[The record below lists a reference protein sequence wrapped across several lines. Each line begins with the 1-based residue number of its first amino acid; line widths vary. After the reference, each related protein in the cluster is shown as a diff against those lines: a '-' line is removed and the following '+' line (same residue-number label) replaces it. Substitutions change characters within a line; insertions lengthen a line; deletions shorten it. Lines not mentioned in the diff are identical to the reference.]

1 MDSEIDI
8 SAAATR
14 LNGVANKTPILRSR
28 LLDEM
33 VGAQIYLKAEHL
45 QRTGAF
51 KFRGAFNAVAALNQ
65 EVRSKGVVS
74 YSSGNHAQALAR
86 AAQIFRI
93 PATIVMPSDAPQS
106 KRKATEA
113 YGAGVVEYDRYT
125 QKRESIAEELRKE
138 HKLTLIPPFDDPYV
152 IAGQS
157 TCGQELIEQTDHL
170 DQVIVA
176 VGGGGLIAGTALAIQ
191 QQNPKCQIIG
201 VEPEKGNDV
210 QRSLAAGAI
219 IEIAVPETIA
229 DGQQT
234 TSAGVHTFAIIG
246 PAKQEEF
253 SKIDLNKECNK
264 SLYISTPLMFCWGV
278 QKYVDEI
285 VTVTDEQIIEAMVF
299 LFKYQNQVV
308 EPSGASS
315 LAAVLNDKTHSKGK
329 RVGVIISG
337 GNVSPE
343 RFSALTT

>member
-8 SAAATR
+8 SAAAKR

-106 KRKATEA
+106 KREATEA
-113 YGAGVVEYDRYT
+113 YGAGVVEYDRYA

-234 TSAGVHTFAIIG
+234 TSAGVHTFPII
-246 PAKQEEF
+246 
-253 SKIDLNKECNK
+253 
-264 SLYISTPLMFCWGV
+264 

-343 RFSALTT
+343 RFFALTT

>member
-176 VGGGGLIAGTALAIQ
+176 VGCGGLIAGTALAIQ

-234 TSAGVHTFAIIG
+234 TSAGVHTFPII
-246 PAKQEEF
+246 
-253 SKIDLNKECNK
+253 
-264 SLYISTPLMFCWGV
+264 

-343 RFSALTT
+343 RFFALTT

>member
-8 SAAATR
+8 SAAAKR

-170 DQVIVA
+170 DQVIAA

-234 TSAGVHTFAIIG
+234 TSAGVHTFPII
-246 PAKQEEF
+246 
-253 SKIDLNKECNK
+253 
-264 SLYISTPLMFCWGV
+264 

-343 RFSALTT
+343 RFFALTT

>member
-8 SAAATR
+8 SAAAKR

-201 VEPEKGNDV
+201 VEPETGNDV

-234 TSAGVHTFAIIG
+234 TSAGVHTFPII
-246 PAKQEEF
+246 
-253 SKIDLNKECNK
+253 
-264 SLYISTPLMFCWGV
+264 

-343 RFSALTT
+343 RFFALTT

>member
-28 LLDEM
+28 LLNEM

-106 KRKATEA
+106 KREATEA
-113 YGAGVVEYDRYT
+113 YGAGVVEYDRYA

-157 TCGQELIEQTDHL
+157 TCGQELMEQTDHL

-191 QQNPKCQIIG
+191 QRNPKCQIIG

-234 TSAGVHTFAIIG
+234 TSAGVHTFPII
-246 PAKQEEF
+246 
-253 SKIDLNKECNK
+253 
-264 SLYISTPLMFCWGV
+264 

-343 RFSALTT
+343 RFFALTT

>member
-8 SAAATR
+8 SAAAKR

-113 YGAGVVEYDRYT
+113 YGAGVVEYDRYA

-234 TSAGVHTFAIIG
+234 TSAGVHTFPII
-246 PAKQEEF
+246 
-253 SKIDLNKECNK
+253 
-264 SLYISTPLMFCWGV
+264 

-337 GNVSPE
+337 GNISPE
-343 RFSALTT
+343 RFFALTT

>member
-8 SAAATR
+8 SAAAKR

-170 DQVIVA
+170 DQVVVA

-234 TSAGVHTFAIIG
+234 TSAGVHTFPII
-246 PAKQEEF
+246 
-253 SKIDLNKECNK
+253 
-264 SLYISTPLMFCWGV
+264 

-343 RFSALTT
+343 RFFALTT

>member
-106 KRKATEA
+106 KREATEA

-157 TCGQELIEQTDHL
+157 TCGQELMEQTDHL

-191 QQNPKCQIIG
+191 QRNPKCQIIG

-234 TSAGVHTFAIIG
+234 TSAGVHTFPII
-246 PAKQEEF
+246 
-253 SKIDLNKECNK
+253 
-264 SLYISTPLMFCWGV
+264 

-337 GNVSPE
+337 GNISPE
-343 RFSALTT
+343 RFFALTT

>member
-234 TSAGVHTFAIIG
+234 TSAGVHTFPII
-246 PAKQEEF
+246 
-253 SKIDLNKECNK
+253 
-264 SLYISTPLMFCWGV
+264 

-343 RFSALTT
+343 RFFALTTK

>member
-201 VEPEKGNDV
+201 VEPEQGNDV

-234 TSAGVHTFAIIG
+234 TSAGVHTFPII
-246 PAKQEEF
+246 
-253 SKIDLNKECNK
+253 
-264 SLYISTPLMFCWGV
+264 

-343 RFSALTT
+343 RFFALTT

>member
-8 SAAATR
+8 SAAAKR

-106 KRKATEA
+106 KRKAKEA

-219 IEIAVPETIA
+219 IEIAVPEPIA
-229 DGQQT
+229 DGHQT
-234 TSAGVHTFAIIG
+234 TSAGVHTFPII
-246 PAKQEEF
+246 
-253 SKIDLNKECNK
+253 
-264 SLYISTPLMFCWGV
+264 

-343 RFSALTT
+343 RFFALTT

>member
-8 SAAATR
+8 SAAAKR

-234 TSAGVHTFAIIG
+234 TSAGVHTFPII
-246 PAKQEEF
+246 
-253 SKIDLNKECNK
+253 
-264 SLYISTPLMFCWGV
+264 

-343 RFSALTT
+343 RFFALTT

>member
-106 KRKATEA
+106 QRKATEA
-113 YGAGVVEYDRYT
+113 YGAGVVEYDRYA

-234 TSAGVHTFAIIG
+234 TSAGVHTFPII
-246 PAKQEEF
+246 
-253 SKIDLNKECNK
+253 
-264 SLYISTPLMFCWGV
+264 

-337 GNVSPE
+337 GNISPE
-343 RFSALTT
+343 RFFALTT

>member
-106 KRKATEA
+106 TRTATEA
-113 YGAGVVEYDRYT
+113 YGAGVVEYARYT

-234 TSAGVHTFAIIG
+234 TSAGVHTFPII
-246 PAKQEEF
+246 
-253 SKIDLNKECNK
+253 
-264 SLYISTPLMFCWGV
+264 

-343 RFSALTT
+343 RFFALTT

>member
-157 TCGQELIEQTDHL
+157 TCGQELFEQTDHL

-191 QQNPKCQIIG
+191 QRNPKCQIIG

-234 TSAGVHTFAIIG
+234 TSAGVHTFPII
-246 PAKQEEF
+246 
-253 SKIDLNKECNK
+253 
-264 SLYISTPLMFCWGV
+264 

-343 RFSALTT
+343 RFFALTT

>member
-8 SAAATR
+8 SAAAKR
-14 LNGVANKTPILRSR
+14 LKGVANKTPILRSR

-170 DQVIVA
+170 DQVVVA

-234 TSAGVHTFAIIG
+234 TSAGVHTFPII
-246 PAKQEEF
+246 
-253 SKIDLNKECNK
+253 
-264 SLYISTPLMFCWGV
+264 

-343 RFSALTT
+343 RFFALTT

>member
-106 KRKATEA
+106 KREATEA

-157 TCGQELIEQTDHL
+157 TCGQELMEQTDHL

-191 QQNPKCQIIG
+191 QRNPKCQIIG

-234 TSAGVHTFAIIG
+234 TSAGVHTFPII
-246 PAKQEEF
+246 
-253 SKIDLNKECNK
+253 
-264 SLYISTPLMFCWGV
+264 

-285 VTVTDEQIIEAMVF
+285 VTVTDEQIVDAMVF

-343 RFSALTT
+343 RFFALTT

>member
-157 TCGQELIEQTDHL
+157 TCGQELMEQTDHL

-234 TSAGVHTFAIIG
+234 TSAGVHTFPII
-246 PAKQEEF
+246 
-253 SKIDLNKECNK
+253 
-264 SLYISTPLMFCWGV
+264 

-343 RFSALTT
+343 RFFALTT

>member
-191 QQNPKCQIIG
+191 QRNPKCQIIG

-234 TSAGVHTFAIIG
+234 TSAGVHTFPII
-246 PAKQEEF
+246 
-253 SKIDLNKECNK
+253 
-264 SLYISTPLMFCWGV
+264 

-343 RFSALTT
+343 RFFALTP

>member
-106 KRKATEA
+106 KREATEA

-234 TSAGVHTFAIIG
+234 TSAGVHTFPII
-246 PAKQEEF
+246 
-253 SKIDLNKECNK
+253 
-264 SLYISTPLMFCWGV
+264 

-343 RFSALTT
+343 RFFALTT

>member
-113 YGAGVVEYDRYT
+113 YGAGVVEYDRYA
-125 QKRESIAEELRKE
+125 QNRESIADELREE

-234 TSAGVHTFAIIG
+234 TSAGVHTFPII
-246 PAKQEEF
+246 
-253 SKIDLNKECNK
+253 
-264 SLYISTPLMFCWGV
+264 

-343 RFSALTT
+343 RFFALTT

>member
-8 SAAATR
+8 SAAAKR

-170 DQVIVA
+170 DQVVVA

-234 TSAGVHTFAIIG
+234 TSAGVHTFPII
-246 PAKQEEF
+246 
-253 SKIDLNKECNK
+253 
-264 SLYISTPLMFCWGV
+264 

-285 VTVTDEQIIEAMVF
+285 VTVTDEQIIEAMVL

-343 RFSALTT
+343 RFFALTT

>member
-74 YSSGNHAQALAR
+74 YSSCNHAQALAR

-106 KRKATEA
+106 KREATEA
-113 YGAGVVEYDRYT
+113 YGAGVVEYDRYA

-157 TCGQELIEQTDHL
+157 TCGQELMEQTDHL

-234 TSAGVHTFAIIG
+234 TSAGVHTFPII
-246 PAKQEEF
+246 
-253 SKIDLNKECNK
+253 
-264 SLYISTPLMFCWGV
+264 

-337 GNVSPE
+337 GNISPE
-343 RFSALTT
+343 RFFALTT

>member
-8 SAAATR
+8 SAAAKR

-234 TSAGVHTFAIIG
+234 TSAGVHTFPII
-246 PAKQEEF
+246 
-253 SKIDLNKECNK
+253 
-264 SLYISTPLMFCWGV
+264 

-285 VTVTDEQIIEAMVF
+285 VTVTDEQIIEAMVY

-343 RFSALTT
+343 RFFALTT

>member
-106 KRKATEA
+106 KREATEA
-113 YGAGVVEYDRYT
+113 YGAGVVEYDRYM

-157 TCGQELIEQTDHL
+157 TCGQELMEQTDHL

-191 QQNPKCQIIG
+191 QRNPKCQIIG

-234 TSAGVHTFAIIG
+234 TSAGVHTFPII
-246 PAKQEEF
+246 
-253 SKIDLNKECNK
+253 
-264 SLYISTPLMFCWGV
+264 

-337 GNVSPE
+337 GNISPE
-343 RFSALTT
+343 RFFALTT

>member
-8 SAAATR
+8 SAAAKR

-106 KRKATEA
+106 KREATEA

-234 TSAGVHTFAIIG
+234 TSAGVHTFPII
-246 PAKQEEF
+246 
-253 SKIDLNKECNK
+253 
-264 SLYISTPLMFCWGV
+264 

-343 RFSALTT
+343 RFFALTT

>member
-106 KRKATEA
+106 KREATEA
-113 YGAGVVEYDRYT
+113 YGAGVVEYDRYA

-191 QQNPKCQIIG
+191 QRNPKCQIIG

-234 TSAGVHTFAIIG
+234 TSAGVHTFPII
-246 PAKQEEF
+246 
-253 SKIDLNKECNK
+253 
-264 SLYISTPLMFCWGV
+264 

-337 GNVSPE
+337 GNISPE
-343 RFSALTT
+343 RFFALTT

>member
-157 TCGQELIEQTDHL
+157 TCGQELMEQTDHL

-191 QQNPKCQIIG
+191 QRNPKCQIIG

-234 TSAGVHTFAIIG
+234 TSAGVHTFPII
-246 PAKQEEF
+246 
-253 SKIDLNKECNK
+253 
-264 SLYISTPLMFCWGV
+264 

-343 RFSALTT
+343 RFFALTT

>member
-106 KRKATEA
+106 KREATEA

-157 TCGQELIEQTDHL
+157 TCGQELMEQTDHL

-234 TSAGVHTFAIIG
+234 TSAGVHTFPII
-246 PAKQEEF
+246 
-253 SKIDLNKECNK
+253 
-264 SLYISTPLMFCWGV
+264 

-343 RFSALTT
+343 RFFALTT

>member
-8 SAAATR
+8 SAAAKR

-219 IEIAVPETIA
+219 IEIAVPDTIA

-234 TSAGVHTFAIIG
+234 TSAGVHTFPII
-246 PAKQEEF
+246 
-253 SKIDLNKECNK
+253 
-264 SLYISTPLMFCWGV
+264 

-343 RFSALTT
+343 RFFALTT

>member
-8 SAAATR
+8 SAAAKR

-170 DQVIVA
+170 DQVVVA

-234 TSAGVHTFAIIG
+234 TSAGVHTFPII
-246 PAKQEEF
+246 
-253 SKIDLNKECNK
+253 
-264 SLYISTPLMFCWGV
+264 

-315 LAAVLNDKTHSKGK
+315 LAAVLNDKTHSKCK

-343 RFSALTT
+343 RFFALTT

>member
-191 QQNPKCQIIG
+191 QQNPNCQIIG

-234 TSAGVHTFAIIG
+234 TSAGVHTFPII
-246 PAKQEEF
+246 
-253 SKIDLNKECNK
+253 
-264 SLYISTPLMFCWGV
+264 

-343 RFSALTT
+343 RFFALTT

>member
-191 QQNPKCQIIG
+191 QRNPKCQIIG

-234 TSAGVHTFAIIG
+234 TSAGVHTFPII
-246 PAKQEEF
+246 
-253 SKIDLNKECNK
+253 
-264 SLYISTPLMFCWGV
+264 

-343 RFSALTT
+343 RFFALTT

>member
-86 AAQIFRI
+86 AAQIFKI

-234 TSAGVHTFAIIG
+234 TSAGVHTFPII
-246 PAKQEEF
+246 
-253 SKIDLNKECNK
+253 
-264 SLYISTPLMFCWGV
+264 

-343 RFSALTT
+343 RFFALTT

>member
-106 KRKATEA
+106 KREATEA
-113 YGAGVVEYDRYT
+113 YGAGVVEYDRYA

-157 TCGQELIEQTDHL
+157 TCGQELMEQTDHL

-234 TSAGVHTFAIIG
+234 TSAGVHTFPII
-246 PAKQEEF
+246 
-253 SKIDLNKECNK
+253 
-264 SLYISTPLMFCWGV
+264 

-343 RFSALTT
+343 RFFALTT

>member
-8 SAAATR
+8 SAAAKR

-170 DQVIVA
+170 DQVVVA

-234 TSAGVHTFAIIG
+234 TSAGVHTFPII
-246 PAKQEEF
+246 
-253 SKIDLNKECNK
+253 
-264 SLYISTPLMFCWGV
+264 

-343 RFSALTT
+343 RFFTLTT

>member
-106 KRKATEA
+106 KREATEA
-113 YGAGVVEYDRYT
+113 YGAGVVEYDRYA

-157 TCGQELIEQTDHL
+157 TCGQELMEQTDHL

-191 QQNPKCQIIG
+191 QRNPKCQIIG

-234 TSAGVHTFAIIG
+234 TSAGVHTFPII
-246 PAKQEEF
+246 
-253 SKIDLNKECNK
+253 
-264 SLYISTPLMFCWGV
+264 

-285 VTVTDEQIIEAMVF
+285 VTDTDEQIIEAMVF

-337 GNVSPE
+337 GNISPE
-343 RFSALTT
+343 RFFALTT

>member
-113 YGAGVVEYDRYT
+113 YGAGVVEYDRYA

-157 TCGQELIEQTDHL
+157 TCGQELMEQTDHL

-191 QQNPKCQIIG
+191 QRNPKCQIIG

-234 TSAGVHTFAIIG
+234 TSAGVHTFPII
-246 PAKQEEF
+246 
-253 SKIDLNKECNK
+253 
-264 SLYISTPLMFCWGV
+264 

-337 GNVSPE
+337 GNISPE
-343 RFSALTT
+343 RFFALTT

>member
-1 MDSEIDI
+1 MDFEIDI

-106 KRKATEA
+106 KREATEA

-234 TSAGVHTFAIIG
+234 TSAGVHTFPII
-246 PAKQEEF
+246 
-253 SKIDLNKECNK
+253 
-264 SLYISTPLMFCWGV
+264 

-343 RFSALTT
+343 RFFALTT